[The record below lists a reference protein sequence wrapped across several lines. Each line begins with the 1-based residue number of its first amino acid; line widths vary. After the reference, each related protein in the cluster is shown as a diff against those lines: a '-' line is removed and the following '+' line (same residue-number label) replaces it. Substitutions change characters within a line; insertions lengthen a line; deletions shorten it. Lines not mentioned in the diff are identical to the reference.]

1 VIKVNDQ
8 VGRYFQTKKG
18 LRQGDP
24 LSSLLFNLV
33 VDMLATLITRA
44 REEGQIDG
52 LVPHL
57 IDGGLSILQYA
68 DDTILL
74 MDKNLEQA
82 KNMKLLLCV
91 FEKLS
96 DLKINFHKSEI
107 PRLLDSTDGNRGM
120 GGYHESTHSA

>member
-18 LRQGDP
+18 HTQGDP
-24 LSSLLFNLV
+24 LSPLLFNLV
-33 VDMLATLITRA
+33 TDMLATLITRA
-44 REEGQIDG
+44 REEGQTNG

-57 IDGGLSILQYA
+57 IDGGLSVLQYA

-74 MDKNLEQA
+74 MDQNLEQA

-91 FEKLS
+91 FKKLS
-96 DLKINFHKSEI
+96 DLKINFHKSE
-107 PRLLDSTDGNRGM
+107 LFCM
-120 GGYHESTHSA
+120 GR